1 MEKKTYNPATA
12 ICSICLVLFIAGMC
26 SQAVAADED
35 VWGDE
40 KGKKPGERRM
50 SAEKI
55 EAVLRHIA
63 ENDPEKAEHLRQ
75 LKEKDPQKF
84 REQMRLIGGWGD
96 RDGKQQKDRVQ
107 GHDERTG
114 AQRSGQGKGE
124 KGKERMPGRGMP
136 GRGGGFG
143 GRMAERHDEYVKWFK
158 KEFPEKAQKMED
170 LREKYPEKYMT
181 LMQGCQRKYSPI
193 MRAQRSNP
201 ELAKV
206 LKEDIQL
213 QSQRDQLLKELR
225 SADKKESK
233 ALRKELEEVVSSRFD
248 IILKKKQLRYED
260 MLKRLRALEKKVNE
274 QQAEV
279 ESLKDKKNDTIEQRI
294 EELISKTEKISWD

>member
-26 SQAVAADED
+26 SQAVAVDED

-55 EAVLRHIA
+55 EGVLRHIA

-84 REQMRLIGGWGD
+84 REQMRLLIGARGD
-96 RDGKQQKDRVQ
+96 GDDN
-107 GHDERTG
+107 RTRG
-114 AQRSGQGKGE
+114 QHSGQSKGE
-124 KGKERMPGRGMP
+124 MGKERMSGRGMS

-158 KEFPEKAQKMED
+158 KEFPEKAQKIEAM
-170 LREKYPEKYMT
+170 REKDPEKYMK

-248 IILKKKQLRYED
+248 IILKKKQLRYKD
-260 MLKRLRALEKKVNE
+260 MLKRLQALEKRVNE

-294 EELISKTEKISWD
+294 EELISKTERISWD